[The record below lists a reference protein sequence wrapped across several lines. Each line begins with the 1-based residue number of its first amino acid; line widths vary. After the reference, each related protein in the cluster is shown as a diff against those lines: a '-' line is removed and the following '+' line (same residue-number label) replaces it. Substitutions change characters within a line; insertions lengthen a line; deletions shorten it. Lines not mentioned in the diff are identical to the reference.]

1 VDKRDIL
8 PGVVP
13 VVPSRNQVLSPT
25 QAEMP
30 LPWFQSVKHGV
41 RAYQWH
47 SDHIYPGH
55 GSSHHPAAQGHMG
68 QVATIQETVGAVG
81 GTPFGGSSWDLPGRL
96 QFRQMVEITIAGE
109 SFRNTVVVASAVTA
123 EAILGLNFLES
134 NNCTL
139 ETGSRI
145 L

>member
-1 VDKRDIL
+1 L

-96 QFRQMVEITIAGE
+96 QFSSG
-109 SFRNTVVVASAVTA
+109 RNHNCWGKFPQYSCGG
-123 EAILGLNFLES
+123 ISS
-134 NNCTL
+134 NC
-139 ETGSRI
+139 
-145 L
+145 